1 MYAIGERVMYAT
13 LGVVEIV
20 DVVEQLGGDE
30 MKKYYV
36 LKEYA
41 SPNSSL
47 TYLPLDN
54 EQLLAN
60 LKPLLTREE
69 IETAIRTAKD
79 SPPLEWIEDN
89 RVRADYYKKVLASL
103 DRTKMLVLIDTVIET
118 GKKREKQGK
127 KNFIA
132 DENSMRKAE
141 KLLTTEFALVLGIP
155 ESEVHAF
162 IKKCRRQK
170 REG

>member
-1 MYAIGERVMYAT
+1 MYAIGERLLYGT

-20 DVVEQLGGDE
+20 DIVEQVVGDE
-30 MKKYYV
+30 TKKYYV

-69 IETAIRTAKD
+69 IESVIKDAKN
-79 SPPLEWIEDN
+79 SPPLEWIDDN
-89 RVRADYYKKVLASL
+89 RARADYYKKVLASL
-103 DRTKMLVLIDTVIET
+103 DRTKMLVMIDTVIET
-118 GKKREKQGK
+118 GKKRERQGK

-132 DENSMRKAE
+132 DENCMRKAE
-141 KLLTTEFALVLGIP
+141 KLLATEFALVLGIP
-155 ESEVHAF
+155 ESEVPSF
-162 IKKCRRQK
+162 IRKCK
-170 REG
+170 RK

>member
-1 MYAIGERVMYAT
+1 MYAIGERLLYGT

-20 DVVEQLGGDE
+20 DIVEQVVGDE
-30 MKKYYV
+30 TKKYYV
-36 LKEYA
+36 LKEYV

-69 IETAIRTAKD
+69 IESVIKDAKN
-79 SPPLEWIEDN
+79 SPPLEWIDDN
-89 RVRADYYKKVLASL
+89 RARADYYKKVLASL
-103 DRTKMLVLIDTVIET
+103 DRTKMMVMIDTVIET

-132 DENSMRKAE
+132 DENSMRRAE
-141 KLLTTEFALVLGIP
+141 KLLATEFALVLGI
-155 ESEVHAF
+155 SEADVPAF
-162 IKKCRRQK
+162 IKKCRRK
-170 REG
+170 N

>member
-1 MYAIGERVMYAT
+1 MYAIGERVLYGT

-20 DVVEQLGGDE
+20 DIVEQVVGDE
-30 MKKYYV
+30 AKKYYV

-47 TYLPLDN
+47 TYLPIDN
-54 EQLLAN
+54 DQLLAN

-69 IETAIRTAKD
+69 IEAAIKAAKN

-89 RVRADYYKKVLASL
+89 RARADYYKKVLASL
-103 DRTKMLVLIDTVIET
+103 DRTQMLVMIDTVIET
-118 GKKREKQGK
+118 GKKRERQGK

-141 KLLTTEFALVLGIP
+141 KLLATEFALVLGIP
-155 ESEVHAF
+155 ESEVPSF
-162 IKKCRRQK
+162 IRKCK
-170 REG
+170 RK

>member
-1 MYAIGERVMYAT
+1 MYAIGERVLYGT

-20 DVVEQLGGDE
+20 DIVEQVVGDE
-30 MKKYYV
+30 AKKYYV

-41 SPNSSL
+41 SPLSSL

-54 EQLLAN
+54 EQLMAN

-69 IETAIRTAKD
+69 IEDAIKAAKD
-79 SPPLEWIEDN
+79 APPLEWIEDN
-89 RVRADYYKKVLASL
+89 RARADYYKKVLAEL
-103 DRTKMLVLIDTVIET
+103 DRTKMLVMIDTVVAT

-127 KNFIA
+127 RNFIA

-141 KLLTTEFALVLGIP
+141 KLLTTEFSLVLGIS
-155 ESEVHAF
+155 ESEVPAF
-162 IKKCRRQK
+162 IKKCK
-170 REG
+170 RK